1 VRIIEDKFI
10 LNREFICETSISSG
24 QRRLLGRIDR
34 IRGDEYCEM
43 GYYSARKFHKLHK
56 LECSFITGYQFPKR
70 TCEILKSGSCII
82 SANRSIFRTLAQEVV
97 SMSQRLLIYH
107 ILRSLYCSFLIP
119 FTWPITFPPRLTPN
133 TISINSIKNCTYIMQ
148 TLNKKSR
155 TVSTGLFPLLNVLS
169 TNLNGS

>member
-1 VRIIEDKFI
+1 MSTVKWDTILPVNFI
-10 LNREFICETSISSG
+10 NFTNLNAHLSPVTNF
-24 QRRLLGRIDR
+24 Q
-34 IRGDEYCEM
+34 
-43 GYYSARKFHKLHK
+43 
-56 LECSFITGYQFPKR
+56 
-70 TCEILKSGSCII
+70 KSGSCII